1 MRKFSIFVV
10 VIIFFAAVYFII
22 NSDNE
27 STSINSAFSKTISEV
42 KKMIKFSSSH
52 KIESGLEKEQN
63 TFGSSS
69 SSADQTQTQAQDA
82 DLMQFTTEELKK
94 WIATEARSMNFTSLD
109 TEAKQIELKAQAQ
122 SLQLEQLAV
131 LSEVAIDAS
140 QPINDRILS
149 AYLIS
154 LNPTSS
160 SLQVLSEV
168 AKSEIPD
175 NGPLV
180 PHSEAELK
188 NSQELAI
195 RYMQIDELFTRAKTD
210 SNAYDKLSRLADEAR
225 SAQVRSYAKKKLLE
239 IKK

>member
-1 MRKFSIFVV
+1 MRKFSLFVMVIF
-10 VIIFFAAVYFII
+10 FFAAVYFII
-22 NSDNE
+22 NSDDE

-42 KKMIKFSSSH
+42 KNMIKFSSSH
-52 KIESGLEKEQN
+52 KSESGLEKEQN
-63 TFGSSS
+63 TFGSSP
-69 SSADQTQTQAQDA
+69 SSADQTQAQDA
-82 DLMQFTTEELKK
+82 ALMQFTAEELKK
-94 WIATEARSMNFTSLD
+94 WISTEARSMNSTSLD

-131 LSEVAIDAS
+131 LSEVALDAS

-195 RYMQIDELFTRAKTD
+195 RYMQIDELFERAKTD
-210 SNAYDKLSRLADEAR
+210 SNAYDKLSRLTDEAR